1 MCLSATFLYY
11 KDTMRDCVKG
21 LSKVEVKTIHFSSLI
36 LRAHPLLTESNQVG
50 IARFNLGKSNLGF
63 QSPSCPSCVWKW
75 LPWRIPPA
83 ISQARGKTDQSVPP
97 CFFFC
102 RWEKQLPFFSSLQG
116 TPNCHSLSKVIESGL
131 GMKLANSRSTMQNMY
146 QRIKSIITFSKGAQ
160 KYLSP

>member
-97 CFFFC
+97 WFFLQMRETITFFFQFAGNT
-102 RWEKQLPFFSSLQG
+102 QLPQPFEGDRKWPRNEAGQLPQHHAKHV
-116 TPNCHSLSKVIESGL
+116 PEN
-131 GMKLANSRSTMQNMY
+131 
-146 QRIKSIITFSKGAQ
+146 
-160 KYLSP
+160 